1 MSKLETEIE
10 EHKDKNANHIT
21 LPECNDNDEQGNRT
35 NCERNRKKSAS
46 LPQSCRSLS
55 LLNVDDTNRLRISKS
70 TECLNPTFQPETAV
84 MLMPESLSLEDI
96 FANNQRLLNPSDNK
110 KSCDLKTRLFSR
122 LKGFK
127 ENF

>member
-1 MSKLETEIE
+1 MKLESEIK
-10 EHKDKNANHIT
+10 EHRDSNGNHIT
-21 LPECNDNDEQGNRT
+21 LPECNDNHEQGNHT
-35 NCERNRKKSAS
+35 SCERNRMKSAS

-55 LLNVDDTNRLRISKS
+55 LLTVDDSNRLRISKS

-96 FANNQRLLNPSDNK
+96 FANNQRLLNPSDVK
-110 KSCDLKTRLFSR
+110 KGNDLKTRLLSR